1 MEHSHLINFR
11 ASTCG
16 AYAVC
21 SRKLHQFTVMDS
33 CDRWLLI
40 CSWNL
45 KPVKLI
51 ILLPAWSAPTQRV
64 LVLLAHILLLTIG
77 KNLTRT
83 CHQLGIFLCPHLQY
97 ILSGKTEKCLA
108 SFGFII
114 IGARWIS
121 VHGTIPQEQFVVL
134 WCLQALR
141 CTLAQ
146 EGCWFLQTFH

>member
-21 SRKLHQFTVMDS
+21 SRKLHKFTVMDS

-83 CHQLGIFLCPHLQY
+83 CHQLGIFLCPHRKTTTWKFPMPKSGKDRRNSGNPFDTCCWQG
-97 ILSGKTEKCLA
+97 LSGSWLCKWKL
-108 SFGFII
+108 F
-114 IGARWIS
+114 
-121 VHGTIPQEQFVVL
+121 L
-134 WCLQALR
+134 WSIR
-141 CTLAQ
+141 K
-146 EGCWFLQTFH
+146 HY